1 MQSKQRLVYT
11 TTQRRLSR
19 VWGRTTSETKARC
32 YIAGIQICFGGLGG
46 WRILRLQHHR
56 LFKELQKIPIER
68 VTQQYILFVN
78 TPSTG
83 CLLYFFNLVEMLE
96 MLTVSSHPLLALTS
110 SHSFICNM
118 PSGIHLNIANSAIR
132 PAAHH
137 KSSSMY
143 LREIQSVNLAAYDSR
158 QLNIMVTFSITVR
171 IFKVYNIF

>member
-1 MQSKQRLVYT
+1 MS
-11 TTQRRLSR
+11 TQELSS
-19 VWGRTTSETKARC
+19 T
-32 YIAGIQICFGGLGG
+32 
-46 WRILRLQHHR
+46 
-56 LFKELQKIPIER
+56 LFTHER
-68 VTQQYILFVN
+68 VTQQYILFLH
-78 TPSTG
+78 TPRTG